1 VATEFSSIMA
11 SAADDVAS
19 SPAKN
24 AARIYLRSRLASAL
38 ALAPLGVWTCLH
50 LWHNLAAFRGA
61 QAWQSAVTD
70 YPHPVAQIATYVV
83 VLAPLVI
90 HLAWGLLRMIV
101 MRPNNVA
108 YGYYANLKFVLQRL
122 SALGVLAFLGA
133 HLWLAL
139 IRPRVIGGH
148 AEVFADIASEM
159 RFHTPT
165 LVVYLLGTL
174 GVAYHLANGVQT
186 FGMKSGLSW
195 SRSLRDPRERP
206 YLALFLILLGMSWA
220 AIYALWSAGAAAG
233 GPAV

>member
-1 VATEFSSIMA
+1 MSQATDDL
-11 SAADDVAS
+11 AAAH
-19 SPAKN
+19 SPVRHK
-24 AARIYLRSRLASAL
+24 ARVYLRSRLASAL
-38 ALAPLGVWTCLH
+38 ALAPLGVWTVAH
-50 LWHNLAAFRGA
+50 VWHNLAAFRGA
-61 QAWQSAVTD
+61 DAWQSAVTE
-70 YPHPVAQIATYVV
+70 YPHPIAQVATYVV

-90 HLAWGLLRMIV
+90 HLVWGLIRLFV
-101 MRPNNVA
+101 MRPNNVG

-139 IRPRVIGGH
+139 LRPRLVLGH
-148 AEVFADIASEM
+148 AEVFADIAATM
-159 RFHTPT
+159 HFHTPT

-206 YLALFLILLGMSWA
+206 YLALFLILLAMSWG
-220 AIYALWSAGAAAG
+220 AIYALWSAGADLPYGA
-233 GPAV
+233 

>member
-1 VATEFSSIMA
+1 MAT
-11 SAADDVAS
+11 AADDLAAVH
-19 SPAKN
+19 SPAKK
-24 AARIYLRSRLASAL
+24 AARVYLRSRLASAL
-38 ALAPLGVWTCLH
+38 ALAPLGVWTFFH

-61 QAWQSAVTD
+61 EAWQSAVTD
-70 YPHPVAQIATYVV
+70 YPHPAAQLATYVV

-90 HLAWGLLRMIV
+90 HLVWGLVRILV
-101 MRPNNVA
+101 MRPNNGG
-108 YGYYANLKFVLQRL
+108 YGYYANLKFILQRL

-139 IRPRVIGGH
+139 IRPRMVLGH
-148 AEVFADIASEM
+148 AEVFSDISATM
-159 RFHTPT
+159 HFHTPT

-206 YLALFLILLGMSWA
+206 YLALFLILLAMSWA
-220 AIYALWSAGAAAG
+220 AIYALYQAGASAGGA
-233 GPAV
+233 PV